1 MNDVIRTMK
10 LNHLSF
16 PSSDTAAT
24 AGFFERYLGFTI
36 AGTWEQS
43 YILKRPGYDV
53 VIDHASGDAPQ
64 WPHAFHLGFE
74 LPTLDA
80 VRDLYERFS
89 AEGVQ
94 METGIFNN
102 GRGSRFFCRAP
113 GGVMFEMNT
122 RVDAAP
128 EYRGTFDN

>member
-1 MNDVIRTMK
+1 MNDAIHNMK
-10 LNHLSF
+10 LNHMSF

-53 VIDHASGDAPQ
+53 VIDHVNGDAPQ
-64 WPHAFHLGFE
+64 WPSAFHLGFE
-74 LPTLDA
+74 LPSLDA
-80 VRDLYERFS
+80 VRDLYERFA
-89 AEGVQ
+89 AEGVR